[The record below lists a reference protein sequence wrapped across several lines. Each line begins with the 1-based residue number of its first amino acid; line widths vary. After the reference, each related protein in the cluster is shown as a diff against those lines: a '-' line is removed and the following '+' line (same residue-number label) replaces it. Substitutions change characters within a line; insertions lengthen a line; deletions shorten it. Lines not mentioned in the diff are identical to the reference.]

1 MLFKCSPSVFY
12 HNVFTSGSIFPLT
25 ILPLPK
31 SIGQRKSSVSASDLL
46 LLWPNIP
53 CFFTLKIEQ
62 LNQWRIPQSFSSRPI
77 PCFFTLKIEHLNQWR
92 IPQSFSS
99 RPIPCFF
106 TLKIEQLNQWRIP
119 QSFSSRPIPCFFT
132 LKIEQLDSEE
142 SHSPSLADLYH
153 VSSP

>member
-77 PCFFTLKIEHLNQWR
+77 PCFFTLKIE
-92 IPQSFSS
+92 
-99 RPIPCFF
+99 
-106 TLKIEQLNQWRIP
+106 K
-119 QSFSSRPIPCFFT
+119 
-132 LKIEQLDSEE
+132 LDSEE
-142 SHSPSLADLYH
+142 SHSPSVTNLQSINYKRSAWKSWIKGQFLYSPKLSTSLYLHDLYC
-153 VSSP
+153 